1 MSPLAAD
8 GSGGGG
14 RSTEAEMRE
23 SQTGE
28 SLRLG
33 RSMRRTWTQK
43 RETRQVDV
51 ERNSAGK
58 VQGDVIA
65 VLRSV
70 GDTFDLVSRC
80 V

>member
-1 MSPLAAD
+1 
-8 GSGGGG
+8 
-14 RSTEAEMRE
+14 MRE

-58 VQGDVIA
+58 VDVIA

-70 GDTFDLVSRC
+70 GDTLSRGAC
-80 V
+80 DDMRYVHCNREYFTFL